1 MGGCGER
8 VPCRLLTEEELEVV
22 TEELMARVEA
32 REEGVRPEDLL
43 NLHFNDSYI
52 LSELPVSTFLK
63 AWQSTPTSWPRP
75 PSSSTPRASASSPP
89 GGGLEVPDPRI
100 LCKLPGDSIEVP
112 WHQDSN
118 YWPMEPM
125 KVPS

>member
-1 MGGCGER
+1 M
-8 VPCRLLTEEELEVV
+8 VTKELI
-22 TEELMARVEA
+22 ARVDA
-32 REEGVRPEDLL
+32 REEEVRPEDLL

-52 LSELPVSTFLK
+52 LSE
-63 AWQSTPTSWPRP
+63 P
-75 PSSSTPRASASSPP
+75 PSSTCRPDKAPKLLGCGLSAPRLAAPP
-89 GGGLEVPDPRI
+89 PLLQQVPRLDGCFDPRI